1 MGILKRPEVIARQEK
16 ALTTPKRQS
25 GEPVL
30 PSFRNV
36 IGRAAFAGVAFFVML
51 IFLFR
56 DPPASALV
64 ITVVLMAI
72 VVPMYVLLDRVL
84 YKRRH
89 RRWEARQLG
98 RTKRP

>member
-1 MGILKRPEVIARQEK
+1 M
-16 ALTTPKRQS
+16 
-25 GEPVL
+25 
-30 PSFRNV
+30 
-36 IGRAAFAGVAFFVML
+36 GRAAFAGVAFFAML

-56 DPPASALV
+56 DPPASAFI
-64 ITVVLMAI
+64 ITVVLLVI

-89 RRWEARQLG
+89 RRWEARQLA